1 MIFVGF
7 FFFSSRRRHTRC
19 ALVTGVQTCA
29 LPISAAKAGHDTVLS
44 PAPTLYFN
52 YRSSTSPDE
61 PGAQGTLVDWRT
73 LYAFDPAPAELIPA
87 ERRHIIGLQ
96 GNLWTEPLST
106 TADADRI
113 LWPPAAILA
122 DMAWSQAPRHWNGLP
137 DRWVAAFA
145 RRHELGLAYA

>member
-1 MIFVGF
+1 MARIGAYLEKHGRKLIGWDEILEGQVPADATVMSWRGIDGAI
-7 FFFSSRRRHTRC
+7 T
-19 ALVTGVQTCA
+19 
-29 LPISAAKAGHDTVLS
+29 AAKAGHDTVLS

-96 GNLWTEPLST
+96 GNLWTEHLST
-106 TADADRI
+106 TADADRKI
-113 LWPPAAILA
+113 GRA
-122 DMAWSQAPRHWNGLP
+122 SCRERVCQY
-137 DRWVAAFA
+137 V
-145 RRHELGLAYA
+145 